1 MIGHKDG
8 LLSWFDP
15 SGGRMRSLVI
25 ALIALAA
32 TLNLGTEG
40 RAAPDEC
47 SIRDSALCL
56 ANKNCHWDGSKPG
69 CYPGPAPYID
79 PCSAH
84 EGEAICNSD
93 GTLGCKWIAATNKCE
108 SKRD

>member
-1 MIGHKDG
+1 
-8 LLSWFDP
+8 
-15 SGGRMRSLVI
+15 MRSLVI
-25 ALIALAA
+25 ALIALSV
-32 TLNLGTEG
+32 TLILGTPA
-40 RAAPDEC
+40 RAQQDEC
-47 SIRDSALCL
+47 SIRDSAMCL
-56 ANKNCHWDGSKPG
+56 AIKNCHWDGSKPG

-93 GTLGCKWIAATNKCE
+93 DTLGCKWSAETNKCE

>member
-1 MIGHKDG
+1 
-8 LLSWFDP
+8 
-15 SGGRMRSLVI
+15 MRSLVI

-47 SIRDSALCL
+47 SIRDSAMCL

-84 EGEAICNSD
+84 EGAEICASD
-93 GTLGCKWIAATNKCE
+93 DTLGCKWIAATNKCE